1 MYFDLSTLAETVAV
15 DEGMIDN
22 IKNKATDL
30 RDKYRKFHH
39 NNITRLANGDSITR
53 PANVLNV
60 SRQVFGKK
68 GVSAAL
74 KVDKVTRRNPIIKQ
88 MNKLTRPQSP
98 VHNI

>member
-30 RDKYRKFHH
+30 RDKYRKAYHAGVTIAASGH
-39 NNITRLANGDSITR
+39 
-53 PANVLNV
+53 PAVSPKNVL
-60 SRQVFGKK
+60 SYGRQEVGKK
-68 GVSAAL
+68 GFSTVL
-74 KVDKVTRRNPIIKQ
+74 KVGKFCATNPIGKKL
-88 MNKLTRPQSP
+88 NKWSRPQSP